1 MYMYNNMIK
10 NTFRK
15 KLTYFL
21 IHNEKFQT
29 MPTSYESYT
38 IIIFHNVFIL
48 MKNLYSKTEKRV
60 TQILVSKKRTLFFP
74 KILQK
79 TITFCSTVPV
89 QK

>member
-10 NTFRK
+10 IHLEK

-29 MPTSYESYT
+29 MPASYESCT

-60 TQILVSKKRTLFFP
+60 TQILVSKK
-74 KILQK
+74 KNIIL
-79 TITFCSTVPV
+79 
-89 QK
+89 